1 MLTPIVHEVPSR
13 RTSATAGTSTTAAK
27 AKS

>member
-13 RTSATAGTSTTAAK
+13 RTAATAGTSTIVAK
-27 AKS
+27 AKV

>member
-13 RTSATAGTSTTAAK
+13 RTSATAGTPATSSK
-27 AKS
+27 AKI

>member
-13 RTSATAGTSTTAAK
+13 RTAATAGTSAPVVK
-27 AKS
+27 AKV